1 MKIII
6 TESQYNL
13 LVESKI
19 ENFKKFLKDNFD
31 FELSVKIIDQYED
44 LPIDARSVAKWFFR
58 SQRNA
63 FGPLYLVKF
72 KNRTFLFVDN
82 KTSGGY
88 SIEFRY
94 DGDNEPSIPPFNYN
108 GDELSDIFNIDD
120 VGLDITDIIKLYV

>member
-44 LPIDARSVAKWFFR
+44 LPIDARSDSKWFFK

-72 KNRTFLFVDN
+72 KNRTFLFVDSKLN
-82 KTSGGY
+82 GGF

-94 DGDNEPSIPPFNYN
+94 DDDNKPLIPPFNYS
-108 GDELSDIFNIDD
+108 GDELIDIFNIDS
-120 VGLDITDIIKLYV
+120 VGLDVSDIIKLYV

>member
-44 LPIDARSVAKWFFR
+44 LPIDVRGVSIWFFK
-58 SQRNA
+58 SQRNV
-63 FGPLYLVKF
+63 FGPLYLIKF
-72 KNRTFLFVDN
+72 KNRTFLFVDSKLN
-82 KTSGGY
+82 GGF

-94 DGDNEPSIPPFNYN
+94 DDDNKPLIPPFNYS
-108 GDELSDIFNIDD
+108 GDELIDIFNIDA
-120 VGLDITDIIKLYV
+120 VGLDVSDIIKLYV